1 MTGNGSGDVPV
12 RRRLSD
18 AAWMRMRAILIVGT
32 IALLGGCRE
41 RQNLSS
47 TTNANGDDQR
57 RAVSKIHTYSTT
69 FPEAEN
75 PISEGG
81 KWMGGSLAGRDP
93 GKANSSTGGRLWG
106 DVQTEPG
113 MSFGV
118 DEPTDFGDP
127 TAILTG
133 TWGPAQSASAKVKI
147 VKTPIGNCC
156 HEVELRLRTTISG
169 RVITGY
175 EAYCSVM
182 PNNSYC
188 HITRW
193 NGPNGSYWNFE
204 KNSIAMYLV
213 DGDVIKATVTGINPV
228 IITLYRNNV
237 PIEQA
242 FDTGAAGGGFGAYG
256 PWTSGNPGIGFF
268 NNHEINWKDFG
279 LSSFSVTDDESATAP
294 PAGGR

>member
-1 MTGNGSGDVPV
+1 MTT
-12 RRRLSD
+12 RRRSIGSQQ
-18 AAWMRMRAILIVGT
+18 AILVICVLAVLSGCQM
-32 IALLGGCRE
+32 GGR
-41 RQNLSS
+41 
-47 TTNANGDDQR
+47 NANSTVKEL
-57 RAVSKIHTYSTT
+57 AVRGTGVHTYKTT
-69 FPEAEN
+69 FPIAEN
-75 PISEGG
+75 PLSEGG
-81 KWMGGSLAGRDP
+81 NWIEGHAAG
-93 GKANSSTGGRLWG
+93 ASLWG
-106 DVQTEPG
+106 NVQTTSG
-113 MSFGV
+113 FAYGV
-118 DEPTDFGDP
+118 DEPTKYGDP
-127 TAILTG
+127 TAILAG
-133 TWGPAQSASAKVKI
+133 AWGAEQTVTATVKI
-147 VKTPIGNCC
+147 YKTPTHGCC
-156 HEVELRLRTTISG
+156 HEVELRLRTTISSNS
-169 RVITGY
+169 ITGY

-182 PNNSYC
+182 PDMQYC
-188 HITRW
+188 HIARW